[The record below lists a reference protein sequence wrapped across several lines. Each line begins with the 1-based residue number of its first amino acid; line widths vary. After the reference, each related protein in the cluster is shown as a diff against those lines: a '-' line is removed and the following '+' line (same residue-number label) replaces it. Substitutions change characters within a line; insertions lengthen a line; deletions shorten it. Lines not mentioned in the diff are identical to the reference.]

1 MPYLSWIQGARRR
14 RRCRSSRL
22 GPVTSWIIIALL
34 AGIAAVGLVVTR
46 ARRSRAG
53 TLFDLGAV
61 SQTWITEQRSDRRL
75 DP

>member
-1 MPYLSWIQGARRR
+1 M
-14 RRCRSSRL
+14 
-22 GPVTSWIIIALL
+22 TSWIIIALL

>member
-1 MPYLSWIQGARRR
+1 MTG
-14 RRCRSSRL
+14 
-22 GPVTSWIIIALL
+22 WIIIALL

-46 ARRSRAG
+46 ARRSRG
-53 TLFDLGAV
+53 DTLFELGAV